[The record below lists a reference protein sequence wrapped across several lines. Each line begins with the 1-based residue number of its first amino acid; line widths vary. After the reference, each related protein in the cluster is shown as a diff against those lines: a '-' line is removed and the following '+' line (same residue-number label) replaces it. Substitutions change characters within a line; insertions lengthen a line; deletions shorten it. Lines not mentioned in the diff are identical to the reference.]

1 MYSTILEALRLL
13 ALTEGLPF
21 TKNNL
26 KKFLDEFNNYINS
39 NNIDI
44 TEADTLIDLILD
56 WSDKLKN
63 SLDLESY
70 GNNAEELLINYIL
83 EESSIDNLTFAYSAD
98 TKDFKEDNSYFEIY
112 LVKTLDLSEFKSS
125 GVLSK
130 LQTCLEALLEIES
143 EDKIKF
149 FLQSILKGGSYPLGS
164 GQISGAIKYQANANN
179 NLKIKEGYFPIEL
192 RINSN
197 SGDKSKKRIYGVMT
211 NEDPIRHKRQIYLV
225 KSYIKNSGQ
234 VDADLDFDNFIKTF
248 NKITDLS
255 NNSTKYCI

>member
-1 MYSTILEALRLL
+1 
-13 ALTEGLPF
+13 
-21 TKNNL
+21 
-26 KKFLDEFNNYINS
+26 
-39 NNIDI
+39 
-44 TEADTLIDLILD
+44 
-56 WSDKLKN
+56 
-63 SLDLESY
+63 
-70 GNNAEELLINYIL
+70 
-83 EESSIDNLTFAYSAD
+83 
-98 TKDFKEDNSYFEIY
+98 
-112 LVKTLDLSEFKSS
+112 LSEFKSS